1 MHGSAWRAYA
11 GPKRNLES
19 DRTPQEVAVSKRSVD
34 SRRPSRPSATLSALI
49 TLSLLVGLASA
60 GTARA
65 APAPLTNLD
74 HLDFLGD
81 TVTPPSQPGH
91 STYRMAAEPSLRVLW
106 TYAEPDATA
115 VGGYRRLGGGTYH
128 PDTNTYGQGAFNT
141 DDLTRAAVVY
151 IRHWRQFDDTESR
164 EAAYGLL
171 RTVAYMQT
179 VSDDARRGNF
189 VLWMQP
195 DGTLNPSADPVELPD
210 PSDSGASYWLA
221 RAIWAFGEGY
231 EAFRGA
237 DPAFAAFLRERLN
250 LALDALDRQ
259 VLIRYGS
266 HRLLDGARVPAWLI
280 VDGADASSEAVYG
293 LSAYVRARPGDARAR
308 RDLKRLADGLEE
320 MRLSA
325 DPSTWPFGAIL
336 PWAGSRSVW
345 HAWGDQMAGALA
357 TAGSV
362 LGKRRFITT
371 AISEVAS
378 FTPHLIAQGGGDQ
391 GWLPAPAERAQI
403 AYGADATLQNL
414 LRTADASGLDAF
426 NKLAAI
432 QAAWY
437 FGNNRSGE
445 QMYDPATGRTFDG
458 LEADGR
464 VNRNSGAES
473 TIHGLLSMLAL
484 DARPDVAAA
493 ATLRNA
499 RVGHLSWTLLEAEAG
514 ALRGRAQVVT
524 PPSAWT
530 GESLWSGGQYVELLP
545 GGRVTLDATLPEA
558 GRYRLLPVFDH
569 QEAPRRSIGSR
580 HRFDSVPLGI
590 VRHGGAGAPGVSPT
604 SGYLDIGNVGSDRVL
619 AAGPVAIESAYVGE
633 GRAARLDALLLQP
646 EIERLLLAGEGGR
659 QGLLRSWSTERR
671 RTAVEAGPDGLTA
684 YVYDAGGRLVET
696 VSGTGRLR
704 VPVEP
709 YGFTYLLG
717 D

>member
-1 MHGSAWRAYA
+1 MHRSIDNRGRVRPAAA
-11 GPKRNLES
+11 LPAL
-19 DRTPQEVAVSKRSVD
+19 VA
-34 SRRPSRPSATLSALI
+34 
-49 TLSLLVGLASA
+49 LSLLVGVLSA

-65 APAPLTNLD
+65 APPPLSNLS

-81 TVTPPSQPGH
+81 TVTPASQAGH
-91 STYRMAAEPSLRVLW
+91 TTYRLAEEPSLRVLW
-106 TYAEPDATA
+106 TYAEPQPD
-115 VGGYRRLGGGTYH
+115 GSYRRLGGGTYH
-128 PDTNTYGQGAFNT
+128 PETNTYGQGAYNT

-151 IRHWRQFDDTESR
+151 TRHWRQFGDLHSR
-164 EAAYGLL
+164 DAAYGLL

-179 VSDDARRGNF
+179 VSADPLTVGNF

-195 DGTLNPSADPVELPD
+195 DGTLNYSADPPESPA
-210 PSDSGASYWLA
+210 PSDSGPSYWLA

-231 EAFRGA
+231 EAFRDA
-237 DPAFAAFLRERLN
+237 DPAFAAFIRARLG
-250 LALDALDRQ
+250 LALDALERQ
-259 VLIRYGS
+259 VLVRYRS
-266 HRLLDGARVPAWLI
+266 YRLLDGAQVPAWLI

-293 LSAYVRARPGDARAR
+293 LSAYLRASGDPRAHD
-308 RDLKRLADGLEE
+308 DLVHLADGLAQ

-325 DPSTWPFGAIL
+325 DASTWPFGAIL

-357 TAGSV
+357 TAGAV
-362 LGKRRFITT
+362 LGEQAFVTA

-378 FTPHLIAQGGGDQ
+378 FTPHLLAQGGAEQ

-414 LRTADASGLDAF
+414 LRTATASGLNGF
-426 NKLAAI
+426 RQLAGI

-437 FGNNRSGE
+437 FGNNRSGV
-445 QMYDPATGRTFDG
+445 QMYDPKTGRTFDG

-493 ATLRNA
+493 ATSRNA
-499 RVGHLSWTLLEAEAG
+499 RVGQLSWTLLEAEMG
-514 ALRGRAQVVT
+514 KLRGKAVVVT

-530 GESLWSGGQYVELLP
+530 GESLWSGGKYVELLR
-545 GGRVTLDATLPEA
+545 GGRVTLATTLPEA
-558 GRYRLLPVFDH
+558 GRYRLLPVFDR
-569 QEAPRRSIGSR
+569 QEAPLRSIGTD
-580 HRFDSVPLGI
+580 HRFNNVPLGI
-590 VRHGGAGAPGVSPT
+590 VWHGGAGAPGFSPT
-604 SGYLDIGNVGSDRVL
+604 SGYLDIGNVGSDQVL
-619 AAGPVAIESAYVGE
+619 AAGPVAIESAYVGD
-633 GRAARLDALLLQP
+633 GGAVRLDALLLQP
-646 EIERLLLAGEGGR
+646 EIERVLLAGKRGS
-659 QGLLRSWSTERR
+659 QGLLRSWATERR
-671 RTAVEAGPDGLTA
+671 LATVDAGNGLTA
-684 YVYDAGGRLVET
+684 YAYDAAGRLVET
-696 VSGTGRLR
+696 VKGKGSLM

-717 D
+717 G

>member
-1 MHGSAWRAYA
+1 MTG
-11 GPKRNLES
+11 
-19 DRTPQEVAVSKRSVD
+19 RSVGI
-34 SRRPSRPSATLSALI
+34 RRPVRPSAALPALLA
-49 TLSLLVGLASA
+49 LSLLTGLAPA

-65 APAPLTNLD
+65 APTPLTNLD
-74 HLDFLGD
+74 HLDLLGD
-81 TVTPPSQPGH
+81 MVVPPSQAGH
-91 STYRMAAEPSLRVLW
+91 TTYRLAEEPSLQVLW
-106 TYAEPDATA
+106 TYAEPVSPGSD
-115 VGGYRRLGGGTYH
+115 VYRRIGGGTYH
-128 PDTNTYGQGAFNT
+128 PETNTYGQGAYNT

-151 IRHWRQFDDTESR
+151 IRHWRQLGDEHSR
-164 EAAYGLL
+164 DAAYGLL

-179 VSDDARRGNF
+179 LSDDPLTAGDERGNF

-195 DGTLNPSADPVELPD
+195 DGTLNRSADPPETPA

-231 EAFRGA
+231 EAFSDT
-237 DPAFAAFLRERLN
+237 DPAFAGFIQERLG
-250 LALDALDRQ
+250 LALDALERQ
-259 VLIRYGS
+259 VLVGYGS
-266 HRLLDGARVPAWLI
+266 YRLLDGAHVPAWLI

-293 LSAYVRARPGDARAR
+293 LSAYVRATGVSRAR
-308 RDLKRLADGLEE
+308 TDLTQLADGLAQ

-325 DPSTWPFGAIL
+325 DASTWPFGAIL

-357 TAGSV
+357 TAGAV
-362 LGKRRFITT
+362 LGEQGFVTT
-371 AISEVAS
+371 AIAEVAS
-378 FTPHLIAQGGGDQ
+378 FTPHLLAQGGGDQ

-414 LRTADASGLDAF
+414 LRTAEASGLDGF
-426 NKLAAI
+426 RKLAAI

-437 FGNNRSGE
+437 FGNNRSGV

-493 ATLRNA
+493 ATSRNV
-499 RVGHLSWTLLEAEAG
+499 RVEHLSWTLLEAEAG
-514 ALRGRAQVVT
+514 TLKGNAQFVT

-530 GESLWSGGQYVELLP
+530 GESLWSGGRYVELLP
-545 GGRVTLDATLPEA
+545 GGRVTVATTPPEA

-569 QEAPRRSIGSR
+569 QEAPLRSIGTR
-580 HRFDSVPLGI
+580 HRFDNVPLGI
-590 VRHGGAGAPGVSPT
+590 VWHGGAGSPGVSPT
-604 SGYLDIGNVGSDRVL
+604 SGYLDIGNVGSDRL
-619 AAGPVAIESAYVGE
+619 QAAGAVAIESAYVGE
-633 GRAARLDALLLQP
+633 GRAVRLDALLLQP
-646 EIERLLLAGEGGR
+646 EIERLLLGGEGGT
-659 QGLLRSWSTERR
+659 QGLLRSWASERR
-671 RTAVEAGPDGLTA
+671 LATVDAGPEGLTA
-684 YVYDAGGRLVET
+684 YSYDAAGRLVET
-696 VSGTGRLR
+696 VSGTGSLV
-704 VPVEP
+704 VPVQP
-709 YGFTYLLG
+709 YGFTYVLG

>member
-1 MHGSAWRAYA
+1 MRV
-11 GPKRNLES
+11 
-19 DRTPQEVAVSKRSVD
+19 TTRSID
-34 SRRPSRPSATLSALI
+34 NRSRMGPSATLAAAV
-49 TLSLLVGLASA
+49 TLSLLVGLVSA

-65 APAPLTNLD
+65 ALPPLTNLA

-81 TVTPPSQPGH
+81 TVTPPSQAGH
-91 STYRMAAEPSLRVLW
+91 TTYRLAAETSLRVLW
-106 TYAEPDATA
+106 TYAEPDGS
-115 VGGYRRLGGGTYH
+115 GGYRRLGGGTYH

-151 IRHWRQFDDTESR
+151 LRHWRLFADTHSR
-164 EAAYGLL
+164 DAAYGLL
-171 RTVAYMQT
+171 RAVTYMQT
-179 VSDDARRGNF
+179 LSNDARNGNF

-195 DGTLNPSADPVELPD
+195 DGTLNPSADPKELPD
-210 PSDSGASYWLA
+210 PSDSGPSYWLA
-221 RAIWAFGEGY
+221 RAIWALGEGY
-231 EAFRGA
+231 EAFRVA
-237 DPAFAAFLRERLN
+237 DPDFAAFLRARLD
-250 LALDALDRQ
+250 LALDALDRE
-259 VLIRYGS
+259 VLVNYGS
-266 HRLLDGARVPAWLI
+266 YRLLDGAQVPAWLI

-293 LSAYVRARPGDARAR
+293 LSALVRAAPADARAR
-308 RDLKRLADGLEE
+308 LDLEHLADGLAQ
-320 MRLSA
+320 MHLSA
-325 DPSTWPFGAIL
+325 NSSTWPFGAIL

-362 LGKRRFITT
+362 LGEQRFITT

-378 FTPHLIAQGGGDQ
+378 FTPHLLAQGGAEQ

-426 NKLAAI
+426 NQLAAI

-437 FGNNRSGE
+437 FGNNRSGV

-464 VNRNSGAES
+464 VNMNSGAES

-484 DARPDVAAA
+484 DSRPDVAAA
-493 ATLRNA
+493 ATSRNL
-499 RVGHLSWTLLEAEAG
+499 RVGQLSWTLLEAEAG
-514 ALRGRAQVVT
+514 ALRGKAMVVT

-530 GESLWSGGQYVELLP
+530 GESLWSGGKYVEVLP
-545 GGRVTLDATLPEA
+545 GGRVTLSATLPEA
-558 GRYRLLPVFDH
+558 GRYRLLPVFDR
-569 QEAPRRSIGSR
+569 QEVPLRSIGTR
-580 HRFDSVPLGI
+580 HRFDNVPLGI
-590 VRHGGAGAPGVSPT
+590 VWHGGAGAPGVSPT

-619 AAGPVAIESAYVGE
+619 AAGPVAIESAYVGD
-633 GRAARLDALLLQP
+633 GGAVRLDALLLQP

-659 QGLLRSWSTERR
+659 QGLLRSWAIERR
-671 RTAVEAGPDGLTA
+671 LAMVEAGADGLTA
-684 YVYDAGGRLVET
+684 YAYDAGGRLVET
-696 VSGTGRLR
+696 VSGTGSLV
-704 VPVEP
+704 VPVEA

-717 D
+717 N

>member
-1 MHGSAWRAYA
+1 MS
-11 GPKRNLES
+11 N
-19 DRTPQEVAVSKRSVD
+19 RSID
-34 SRRPSRPSATLSALI
+34 NRRPLRPSAVLPALVAF
-49 TLSLLVGLASA
+49 SLLVGLASA
-60 GTARA
+60 GTTRA
-65 APAPLTNLD
+65 ALEPLTNLN

-81 TVTPPSQPGH
+81 TVMPPSQAGH
-91 STYRMAAEPSLRVLW
+91 TTYRLAEEPSLRVLW
-106 TYAEPDATA
+106 TYAEPDSIEPS
-115 VGGYRRLGGGTYH
+115 GYRRIGGGTYY
-128 PDTNTYGQGAFNT
+128 PETNTYGQGAYNT

-151 IRHWRQFDDTESR
+151 IRHWRQFGDDHSR
-164 EAAYGLL
+164 DAAYGLL

-179 VSDDARRGNF
+179 VSDDPLTSSDERGNF

-195 DGTLNPSADPVELPD
+195 DGTLNYSADPPETPA

-231 EAFRGA
+231 EAFRDA
-237 DPAFAAFLRERLN
+237 DPAFASFIQGRLG

-259 VLIRYGS
+259 VLVRYGS
-266 HRLLDGARVPAWLI
+266 YRLLDGAQVPAWLI

-293 LSAYVRARPGDARAR
+293 LSAYVRASGDARAR
-308 RDLKRLADGLEE
+308 LDLEHLADGLAQ

-325 DPSTWPFGAIL
+325 DASTWPFGAIL

-357 TAGSV
+357 TAGAV
-362 LGKRRFITT
+362 LGEQRFVTT
-371 AISEVAS
+371 ATAEVSS
-378 FTPHLIAQGGGDQ
+378 FTPHLLAQGGADQ
-391 GWLPAPAERAQI
+391 GWLPAPVERAQI

-432 QAAWY
+432 GAAWY
-437 FGNNRSGE
+437 FGNNRSGV

-484 DARPDVAAA
+484 DARPEVAAA
-493 ATLRNA
+493 ATSRNLRI
-499 RVGHLSWTLLEAEAG
+499 GHLSWTLLEAEAG
-514 ALRGRAQVVT
+514 ALRGKARVVT

-530 GESLWSGGQYVELLP
+530 GESLWSSGKYVELLP
-545 GGRVTLDATLPEA
+545 SGRVTLSAMLVEA
-558 GRYRLLPVFDH
+558 GRYRLLPVFDR
-569 QEAPRRSIGSR
+569 QEAPVRSIGTR
-580 HRFDSVPLGI
+580 HRFDNVPLGI
-590 VRHGGAGAPGVSPT
+590 LWHGGAGAPGVSPT

-619 AAGPVAIESAYVGE
+619 AAGPITIESAYVGDS
-633 GRAARLDALLLQP
+633 RAVRLDAVLLQP
-646 EIERLLLAGEGGR
+646 EIERLLLAGAGGR
-659 QGLLRSWSTERR
+659 QGLLRSWATERR
-671 RTAVEAGPDGLTA
+671 LATVEAGTVHLTA

-696 VSGTGRLR
+696 ASGTGSLV

>member
-1 MHGSAWRAYA
+1 M
-11 GPKRNLES
+11 
-19 DRTPQEVAVSKRSVD
+19 SKRSVD
-34 SRRPSRPSATLSALI
+34 SRRPTRPSAALSALI

-65 APAPLTNLD
+65 APGRLTNLD

-81 TVTPPSQPGH
+81 TVIPPSQTGH
-91 STYRMAAEPSLRVLW
+91 TTYRLTEEPSLRVLW
-106 TYAEPDATA
+106 TYAEPD
-115 VGGYRRLGGGTYH
+115 VNEPGGYRRIGGGTPNLPY
-128 PDTNTYGQGAFNT
+128 PNTTSYGQGAYNT

-151 IRHWRQFDDTESR
+151 IRHWRRFKDDHSR
-164 EAAYGLL
+164 DAAYGLL

-179 VSDDARRGNF
+179 VSDDPLTLGNF

-195 DGTLNPSADPVELPD
+195 DGTLNYSADPPETPA

-231 EAFRGA
+231 EAFQVA
-237 DPAFAAFLRERLN
+237 DPEFAAFIQERLD
-250 LALDALDRQ
+250 LALGALERQ
-259 VLIRYGS
+259 VLVRYGS
-266 HRLLDGARVPAWLI
+266 YRLLDGAQVPAWLI

-293 LSAYVRARPGDARAR
+293 LSAYVRAQPGDARAR
-308 RDLKRLADGLEE
+308 LDLEHLADGLAQ

-325 DPSTWPFGAIL
+325 DSSTWPFGAIL

-362 LGKRRFITT
+362 LGEQRFVTT
-371 AISEVAS
+371 AISEVSS
-378 FTPHLIAQGGGDQ
+378 FTPHLLAQGGAEQ

-403 AYGADATLQNL
+403 AYGADAALQNL
-414 LRTADASGLDAF
+414 LRTADASGLNAF
-426 NKLAAI
+426 NQLAAI

-437 FGNNRSGE
+437 FGNNRSRE
-445 QMYDPATGRTFDG
+445 RMYDPATGRTFDG

-464 VNRNSGAES
+464 VNPNSGAES

-493 ATLRNA
+493 ATLRNV
-499 RVGHLSWTLLEAEAG
+499 RGVVGQLSWTLLEAESG
-514 ALRGRAQVVT
+514 ALRGKAGVVT

-530 GESLWSGGQYVELLP
+530 GESLWSGGKYVELRP

-558 GRYRLLPVFDH
+558 GRYRLLPVFDR
-569 QEAPRRSIGSR
+569 QEAPLSSIGTR
-580 HRFDSVPLGI
+580 HRFGNVPLGI
-590 VRHGGAGAPGVSPT
+590 VWHGGAGAPGVSPT

-619 AAGPVAIESAYVGE
+619 AAGPIAIESAYVGD
-633 GRAARLDALLLQP
+633 GGAVRLDALLLQP
-646 EIERLLLAGEGGR
+646 EIERLLLAGLGGR
-659 QGLLRSWSTERR
+659 QGLLRSWATERR
-671 RTAVEAGPDGLTA
+671 LATVDAGADGLTA

>member
-1 MHGSAWRAYA
+1 
-11 GPKRNLES
+11 
-19 DRTPQEVAVSKRSVD
+19 VSTRSVHH
-34 SRRPSRPSATLSALI
+34 RRPLRPSAALPALV
-49 TLSLLVGLASA
+49 TLSLLVSLASA
-60 GTARA
+60 GTTRA
-65 APAPLTNLD
+65 APGPLTNLG

-81 TVTPPSQPGH
+81 SVTPPSQDGH
-91 STYRMAAEPSLRVLW
+91 TTYRLAAQPSLRVLW
-106 TYAEPDATA
+106 TYAEPDPSAP
-115 VGGYRRLGGGTYH
+115 GGYRRLGGGTYD

-151 IRHWRQFDDTESR
+151 IRHWRQFGDAQSR

-179 VSDDARRGNF
+179 LSDDARRGNF

-231 EAFRGA
+231 EAFR
-237 DPAFAAFLRERLN
+237 DTNPDFAAFLRERLD

-259 VLIRYGS
+259 VLVHYGS
-266 HRLLDGARVPAWLI
+266 HRLLDGAQVPAWLI

-293 LSAYVRARPGDARAR
+293 LSAYVRAKPGDVRAR
-308 RDLKRLADGLEE
+308 RDLKRLADGLAQ

-325 DPSTWPFGAIL
+325 DSATWPFGAIL

-362 LGKRRFITT
+362 LGKRRLITT

-378 FTPHLIAQGGGDQ
+378 FTPHLLAQGGADQ
-391 GWLPAPAERAQI
+391 GWLPVPAERAQI

-437 FGNNRSGE
+437 FGNNRSGV
-445 QMYDPATGRTFDG
+445 QMYDPATGRTLDG

-464 VNRNSGAES
+464 VNPNSGAES

-484 DARPDVAAA
+484 DARPAVAAA
-493 ATLRNA
+493 ATSRNA
-499 RVGHLSWTLLEAEAG
+499 RVGQLSWTLLEAEAG
-514 ALRGRAQVVT
+514 ALLGKAVVVT

-530 GESLWSGGQYVELLP
+530 GESLWSGGKYVELLP
-545 GGRVTLDATLPEA
+545 GGRVTVSATLAEA
-558 GRYRLLPVFDH
+558 GRYRLLPVFDR
-569 QEAPRRSIGSR
+569 QEAPRGSIGSR
-580 HRFDSVPLGI
+580 HRFDNVPLGI

-604 SGYLDIGNVGSDRVL
+604 SGYLDIGNVGSDREL
-619 AAGPVAIESAYVGE
+619 AAGPVAIESAYVGD
-633 GRAARLDALLLQP
+633 GRAVRLDAVLLQP
-646 EIERLLLAGEGGR
+646 EIERILLAGAGGR
-659 QGLLRSWSTERR
+659 QGLLRSWATERR
-671 RTAVEAGPDGLTA
+671 LATVDAGLTA
-684 YVYDAGGRLVET
+684 YVYDASGRLVKT
-696 VSGTGRLR
+696 VSGRLV

-709 YGFTYLLG
+709 FGFTYLLG